1 MKLIS
6 DQGPNFESGLFQAL
20 MKEAKI
26 KKIRATPYRP
36 QGNAQCERF
45 NRTLL
50 GMLGT
55 LPQENKKDWQ
65 EWVSVMTHAYNC
77 TVSRTTGYSPYLLMF
92 GRIPRIPINNELNLP
107 AQREEAN
114 HNTYVAQLLNRLD
127 QAFRVARENISKDQA
142 QRKAYFDRNIQ
153 CHKLEPGD
161 IVLVRKNVQGSDY
174 KIADKWEDEPHEVVS
189 QYKDFPVFV
198 IKPVSNPMAKERVLH
213 RRMLHPACSVERE
226 ERGEDL
232 TENFEPQAL
241 AKANRL
247 MEEHFQCEVWG
258 IRPTIKKDLR
268 WPPRST
274 PKD

>member
-1 MKLIS
+1 MDFLQIGGKKDARKDINVLVVTDHFTRYTQGYVTSAQTVAVTAKVLVERFFSQYGWLTKLIS
-6 DQGPNFESGLFQAL
+6 NQGPNFESRLFQAL

-26 KKIRATPYRP
+26 KKICTTPFRP

-65 EWVSVMTHAYNC
+65 EWVSAMTHAYNC

-92 GRIPRIPINNELNLP
+92 GRILRIPIDNELNLP

-114 HNTYVAQLLNRLD
+114 HDTYAAWLLNRLD

-142 QRKAYFDRNIQ
+142 QRKAYFDQNIR

-161 IVLVRKNVQGSDY
+161 IVLVRKNVQGS
-174 KIADKWEDEPHEVVS
+174 ES
-189 QYKDFPVFV
+189 
-198 IKPVSNPMAKERVLH
+198 
-213 RRMLHPACSVERE
+213 
-226 ERGEDL
+226 G
-232 TENFEPQAL
+232 
-241 AKANRL
+241 
-247 MEEHFQCEVWG
+247 
-258 IRPTIKKDLR
+258 
-268 WPPRST
+268 
-274 PKD
+274 